1 MTYSYFHLLKKYQE
15 TVPCELEQV
24 TVKDLETFIF
34 KSGKEESDHDILCSY
49 HSSHGSH
56 GSW

>member
-15 TVPCELEQV
+15 IVSCDLEQV
-24 TVKDLETFIF
+24 TLKELEVFAS
-34 KSGKEESDHDILCSY
+34 KLGKEEPGYDIFRSH

-56 GSW
+56 GNW